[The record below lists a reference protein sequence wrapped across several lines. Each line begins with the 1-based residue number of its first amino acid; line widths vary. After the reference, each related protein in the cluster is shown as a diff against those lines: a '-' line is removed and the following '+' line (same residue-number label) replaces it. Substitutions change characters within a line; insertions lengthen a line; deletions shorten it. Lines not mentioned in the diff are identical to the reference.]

1 MRIAA
6 VISTAFFLVGC
17 GPAQPGSEPASAPET
32 VSPREQQVGAAMP
45 AGSHA
50 VAGRTVTVSLPYRV
64 ADNLAWVSATQA
76 ADARPFVFKGLE
88 VKPGAGPGGAD
99 LAVFTYEADGPGSAK
114 LKFGMVPAG
123 KMLIGP
129 ETLVYK
135 GEVLKT
141 YEADVTVE

>member
-6 VISTAFFLVGC
+6 AISTAFILVGC
-17 GPAQPGSEPASAPET
+17 GSGAEPASEPASAPEG
-32 VSPREQQVGAAMP
+32 PAPAAPVGAAVP

-50 VAGRTVTVSLPYRV
+50 VSGRTVTVSLPFRI
-64 ADNLAWVSATQA
+64 ADQLAWVSATPA

-88 VKPGAGPGGAD
+88 IKPGGGPGGVD

-114 LKFGMVPAG
+114 LKFGMVPGG

-129 ETLVYK
+129 ESLVYT
-135 GEVLKT
+135 GEVLKR